1 MSEVRR
7 QISPDPVGLWRQWY
21 EANSRAWSSMLGGDA
36 EALMDPFGLFRQ
48 WSGGLQEEAR
58 EAPGGVP
65 RAEEFWGQWVE
76 ATTDVGR
83 RYAEY
88 VSLLVGFAPL
98 WAQMAQDLPQQ
109 MFDGGRIPTDPLD
122 FYTRLYNATNEPL
135 SKMIRGILQN
145 ETFLA
150 DARRFS
156 ENRASLETVFR
167 DASERY
173 FGDNLRLSTRSDN
186 TRVARLVVGLEDKLD
201 RLEEAFEE
209 FEYGYAKPATDE
221 TVSALEERI
230 GGLENKLDDN
240 RSDLARVEEKLD
252 RLFAAL
258 DTASNGDARTAGDA
272 GEKGEG

>member
-1 MSEVRR
+1 MSEVRG

-21 EANSRAWSSMLGGDA
+21 EANSKTWSSMLGGDA
-36 EALMDPFGLFRQ
+36 EALMDPFGLYRQ

-58 EAPGGVP
+58 DAPGGAP
-65 RAEEFWGQWVE
+65 SADEFWGQWVE
-76 ATTDVGR
+76 ATAEVGR

-88 VSLLVGFAPL
+88 VSLLVGFTPL
-98 WAQMAQDLPQQ
+98 WARMAQEFPQQ
-109 MFDGGRIPTDPLD
+109 MFDGGKIPTDPLD

-135 SKMIRGILQN
+135 SKMIREILGN

-150 DARRFS
+150 DARRFT
-156 ENRASLETVFR
+156 ENYASLETVLM

-209 FEYGYAKPATDE
+209 FEYGHAKPATDE
-221 TVSALEERI
+221 TVGALEERI
-230 GGLENKLDDN
+230 GGLDKKLDDN

-258 DTASNGDARTAGDA
+258 DTAANGDARTAGDA

>member
-1 MSEVRR
+1 MSENRP
-7 QISPDPVGLWRQWY
+7 QINPDPVGLWRQWY
-21 EANSRAWSSMLGGDA
+21 EANSRAWSSVLGGDA
-36 EALMDPFGLFRQ
+36 EALMDPFGLYRQ

-58 EAPGGVP
+58 NPPEGAPS
-65 RAEEFWGQWVE
+65 AEEFWGQWVE

-98 WAQMAQDLPQQ
+98 WAQMAQEFPQQ
-109 MFDGGRIPTDPLD
+109 MFDGGKPPTDPLD

-135 SKMIRGILQN
+135 SKMIREILQN

-156 ENRASLETVFR
+156 ENRASLETVLT

-209 FEYGYAKPATDE
+209 FEYGYARPATDE

-230 GGLENKLDDN
+230 GGLEKKLDDN